1 MLPRSSARTTK
12 YQHSIQQ
19 FRQTR
24 LRTSVARRA
33 SDSLLLSALNEKNKS
48 PPSLPTHSPALDHR
62 DNPSLVN
69 HDLQSSPSLP
79 PHSPARH
86 RDKPPLVSTNLP
98 AFVDIDLPAF
108 PPSPT
113 SRPGRQPSPMSH
125 SGPPSM
131 PQYGFLPLGPPLS
144 HDMNT
149 ASSENGWVDNS
160 SQGQHHPGYYNS
172 MLHIGDPSLGTPL
185 PIDQPGTLAYQLMFP
200 NAPPSPQAHPLPGWD
215 QLNAD
220 AEKEWQAAQKG
231 RPRRQYKKRAT
242 KDVTPSS
249 TPASTTTAA
258 PGPATTAAPPPTSST
273 TATPGSLSTTAA
285 PVPASTTAA
294 LGANRSASMNPA
306 PSVTPDHQPLA
317 DANAFA
323 VPSADLE
330 EESEPTA
337 PRMSKETGRG
347 PALKRPLEAD
357 VVAQLQTQSLDELRR
372 LATTFVGNRCL
383 SAELRLQLDQI
394 HHDYQQQIYIMA
406 ITNKLN
412 PQPALKYL
420 GDKTRI
426 RGPTSYNNFCLYNP
440 EASPIHH
447 DYSKTSDER
456 AKLTGALW
464 AKLNKKEKAKY
475 RNPEFL
481 ETLPNPYIHIRQA
494 AEAQAAA
501 GQSNVDK
508 DGVQL
513 GPKSTRK
520 QYTDLKPERWAKK
533 TLLDMK
539 RIGKAYQVEGFMVVV
554 SKRGK
559 RTMVT
564 AGGSHLGQQYVDMTE
579 MEKDTTGLV
588 QDFCEFVNGQKVIK
602 KLTGSDPPPVVKP
615 KTQRKGR
622 VVLEDGKY
630 DKGSKRLNLADV
642 REKLGAALVAATG
655 GRYTRGW
662 PGDTQEKLTK
672 LGVQLRVRA
681 NDLNVTPNMF
691 CGSLGKMW
699 DLDIQYL
706 QVAIGEG
713 WFELTGPERTD
724 GSVDV
729 IGAVPDPVNNNRNNK
744 NQSTAHAISVQTVN
758 SNRNNIRGLKRGQ
771 ENSVSGRAPKRICR
785 TKVVQDADL
794 SEDKVEDEEDD
805 EDNDED
811 EEDNDEDEED
821 EEDEDKEDEDEEDE
835 DEEDKDEEDED
846 KDDTEDTNESG

>member
-160 SQGQHHPGYYNS
+160 SQGQHHRATTIACFTLETPHLQFNHFNGHAPPAPQHFAYHDGTAPRTSTDCLRLQELSPVPGLLS
-172 MLHIGDPSLGTPL
+172 S
-185 PIDQPGTLAYQLMFP
+185 
-200 NAPPSPQAHPLPGWD
+200 APPSPQAHPLPGWD

-337 PRMSKETGRG
+337 
-347 PALKRPLEAD
+347 LESAD
-357 VVAQLQTQSLDELRR
+357 
-372 LATTFVGNRCL
+372 
-383 SAELRLQLDQI
+383 I
-394 HHDYQQQIYIMA
+394 HHGYHQQA
-406 ITNKLN
+406 ESAA
-412 PQPALKYL
+412 ALKYL

-447 DYSKTSDER
+447 DC
-456 AKLTGALW
+456 KLSSFPIRRQNTAI
-464 AKLNKKEKAKY
+464 
-475 RNPEFL
+475 PSFL

-533 TLLDMK
+533 TLLDVLINN
-539 RIGKAYQVEGFMVVV
+539 RIDEEDWQSLPGGRVMVVV